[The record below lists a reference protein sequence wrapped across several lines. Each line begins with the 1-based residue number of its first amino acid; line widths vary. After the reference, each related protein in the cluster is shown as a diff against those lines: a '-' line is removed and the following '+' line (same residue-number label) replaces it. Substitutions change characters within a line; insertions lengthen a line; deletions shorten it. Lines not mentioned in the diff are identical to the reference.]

1 MESAME
7 EEKKLDSLDPADSD
21 EKPTEEPMN
30 RKEWFGLFRYFI
42 GGLAVAV
49 FFFFM
54 MASGPK
60 GVLAGGV
67 SIFAGLLVWI
77 VYRFVFREVD

>member
-1 MESAME
+1 MEGKQGPERSPPPGKDE
-7 EEKKLDSLDPADSD
+7 EPVE
-21 EKPTEEPMN
+21 EEPMN
-30 RKEWFGLFRYFI
+30 RHEWYGLLRYFL
-42 GGLAVAV
+42 GGLGVAV

-67 SIFAGLLVWI
+67 SLLVGLLVWV
-77 VYRFVFREVD
+77 VYRYVFREVD